1 MTAVRNLRDV
11 SYKPPAESK
20 KGISVRL
27 PLSLLT
33 KLDEVVD
40 IWKSQ
45 AAARKAAGG
54 IDDASAVDRSHVIV
68 TLLESAVAAE
78 FDLYGGRPVDAD
90 SWERLRAAIKA
101 GVEKVNKNTKK

>member
-1 MTAVRNLRDV
+1 MTAARDLRDV
-11 SYKPPAESK
+11 SYRAPPESK

-45 AAARKAAGG
+45 AAARRAGGG
-54 IDDASAVDRSHVIV
+54 IDDPGAVDRSHVIV
-68 TLLESAVAAE
+68 TLLESAVAGE
-78 FDLYGGRPVDAD
+78 FDLYGGRPVDAEG
-90 SWERLRAAIKA
+90 WERLRAAIKA
-101 GVEKVNKNTKK
+101 GVEKVNKSAKK